1 MIVIITFLLAVF
13 LLLFRKLKLK
23 HYWLFAIAVTILI
36 AICFNAVLSKNT
48 DGYEGDL
55 VPIKSEINNIAGYE
69 KAVKLIVDNINRLDN
84 EQQPA
89 AEMYEK
95 TGHSPPSYLRD
106 SLYKVLQNRKLRFYN
121 YTLKIEGKD
130 TTITFEG
137 SNVDFYM
144 RGSNR
149 NSDAGYT
156 IFWHSITYTTKP
168 TKEFQNIN
176 NNDDTPS
183 AVIKIKPKFY
193 YNIRSL
199 PEY

>member
-13 LLLFRKLKLK
+13 FLVFWKLKLK
-23 HYWLFAIAVTILI
+23 YFWLFAITGTILI
-36 AICFNAVLSKNT
+36 AICFNAVFSKNT

-69 KAVKLIVDNINRLDN
+69 KAVKLIVDNINRLDS
-84 EQQPA
+84 EQQA
-89 AEMYEK
+89 GAEMYK
-95 TGHSPPSYLRD
+95 KAGHSPPSYLRD
-106 SLYKVLQNRKLRFYN
+106 SLYKVLQNRKLRFPD
-121 YTLKIEGKD
+121 YTLKTEGKD

-137 SNVDFYM
+137 SKVDFYM

-149 NSDAGYT
+149 NGDAGYT

-168 TKEFQNIN
+168 TQEFQNIN
-176 NNDDTPS
+176 NDDDTPS

-193 YNIRSL
+193 YNIRSSL
-199 PEY
+199 EY